1 MKSRVF
7 LLSELVKRDL
17 ATRYAGSFAGG
28 AWALLNPLLLC
39 LVYTVVFSKFLR
51 IPTPEGFRGTYA
63 EFLLAGLLPW
73 IGFSEAVLRGSSGI
87 VDNAHLI
94 KKLPFPPQLLVMSGI
109 LSALI
114 LQVVAFSILVT
125 WTGLSGRGTV
135 RPLFIVGGLLLEV
148 GILVGPVLA
157 FAALQ
162 VFFRDF
168 LQLLTPL
175 LMVAFYLTPI
185 LYSAEQIP
193 RSFIF
198 LLALN
203 PMADVAALFRAGL
216 FGTAP
221 PPPLRFATDLAVS
234 CVIAF
239 AGQRFFARA
248 RSSFADLL

>member
-1 MKSRVF
+1 M
-7 LLSELVKRDL
+7 LSELVKRDL

-28 AWALLNPLLLC
+28 AWALLSPLLLC
-39 LVYTVVFSKFLR
+39 LVYALVFSTFIP

-73 IGFSEAVLRGSSGI
+73 IGFQEAVVRGSSGI

-94 KKLPFPPQLLVMSGI
+94 KKLPFPPHLLVVSGI
-109 LSALI
+109 LSAMI
-114 LQVVAFSILVT
+114 LQVTAFTILVA
-125 WTGLSGRGTV
+125 WTGLTGRGTI
-135 RPLFIVGGLLLEV
+135 RPVLLLGGLLLELCLL
-148 GILVGPVLA
+148 IGPVLA

-168 LQLLTPL
+168 SQLLTPL

-185 LYSAEQIP
+185 LYPAEKIP
-193 RSFIF
+193 REFTF
-198 LLALN
+198 LLTVN

-216 FGTAP
+216 FGTT
-221 PPPLRFATDLAVS
+221 PPPLGRFASDLALTG
-234 CVIAF
+234 VITF